1 LSGLSA
7 LKMRRVWTGDCL
19 FLTCC
24 GHGEMKRGIRMTTN
38 EYGIDP
44 YDMPVI
50 GIDFDGTIVF
60 DAYPKIGD
68 PIPGAI
74 ETINKWF
81 NAGFWIVIHSCR
93 AKEYE
98 FNLVEWLD
106 EHEVLYHTV
115 NENLSWRIQKYGGD
129 TRKMSLDINIDDK
142 NISMLGESINEASW
156 VSFDLWIDYIME
168 HRNDNK

>member
-1 LSGLSA
+1 MITNKYGL
-7 LKMRRVWTGDCL
+7 
-19 FLTCC
+19 
-24 GHGEMKRGIRMTTN
+24 
-38 EYGIDP
+38 DP

-74 ETINKWF
+74 KTINKWF
-81 NAGFWIVIHSCR
+81 NDGFWIVIHSCR
-93 AKEYE
+93 AGEYE
-98 FNLVEWLD
+98 DDMRDWLHNHGIMCHAVNRNLG
-106 EHEVLYHTV
+106 
-115 NENLSWRIQKYGGD
+115 WRIQKYGRD

-142 NISMLGESINEASW
+142 NIGMLGESISEASW
-156 VSFDLWIDYIME
+156 VSFEIWVDYIME